1 MSYPY
6 SKKKWMSL
14 MLTAAVMLSVHPV
27 KTEAISLTNTGEAK
41 QSQEAIQIT
50 VNGKEI
56 QLPDAEAYIDP
67 TNQRTMV
74 PVRFVSEALA
84 AAVDWKAENNLVTIT
99 LGAKTITVTI
109 GKDKAMVGEQ
119 ELALDAPASIR
130 NGRTYVPLRFI
141 SEALGATVDWKQ
153 AERLISI
160 QTAGTAVT
168 PEAQQTETAQT
179 KTPESTT
186 KPETPQTKAP
196 ETAQNEAS
204 QSTVKPGDVLI
215 SPEAAYPAPNPA
227 EKFEP
232 QGTALTIED
241 AVKMAMQANADLVSL
256 RLDAKNAD
264 INARLVSSSVRDIS
278 YDMIES
284 LEMAQQKYV
293 NKAKA
298 DMAKKVNEQFV
309 KATEN
314 KIKLAVEK
322 AYYDLL
328 NAKDDLALKQQ
339 AMKRAETQLKIAQ
352 VSFEVGTR
360 AKTDVLQAEAGV
372 SAAKAALAVAES
384 NLSIAGMKL
393 NDVMGT
399 SLNKKWDL
407 KPQELSQDSRSMSLD
422 SAMALAVKQRP
433 EVMQKQEELKVAEI
447 NVKLIAQYSAL
458 STYQGKISRND
469 VEKAKQAIA
478 DTERS
483 VSVEA
488 AQAYYNLEA
497 ARKALESFEKA
508 KEAAQENYRLSL
520 LRYENGM
527 GTTLEVLQADED
539 LSNRDNQHRS
549 AVYQYNL
556 AVISFDNAIGN

>member
-6 SKKKWMSL
+6 FKKKWISL

-27 KTEAISLTNTGEAK
+27 KTEAVSETSTSQAQ
-41 QSQEAIQIT
+41 QSQQAIHIT

-56 QLPDAEAYIDP
+56 QLPGAEVYIDAAS
-67 TNQRTMV
+67 QRTMV
-74 PVRFVSEALA
+74 PVRFVSEALT
-84 AAVDWKAENNLVTIT
+84 AAVEWKAENNLVTIT
-99 LGAKTITVTI
+99 QGAKTVFVTI
-109 GKDKAMVGEQ
+109 GKDKAIVGEQ
-119 ELALDAPASIR
+119 ELTLDAPASIR

-153 AERLISI
+153 AERLITI
-160 QTAGTAVT
+160 QTAEPAAT
-168 PEAQQTETAQT
+168 PA
-179 KTPESTT
+179 
-186 KPETPQTKAP
+186 TPQT
-196 ETAQNEAS
+196 EA
-204 QSTVKPGDVLI
+204 
-215 SPEAAYPAPNPA
+215 
-227 EKFEP
+227 P
-232 QGTALTIED
+232 QGTSLSMED
-241 AVKMAMQANADLVSL
+241 AVNMAMKSNADLVSL

-278 YDMIES
+278 YDMIDS
-284 LEMAQQKYV
+284 LELAQQKYV

-339 AMKRAETQLKIAQ
+339 ALKRAETQLKIAK
-352 VSFEVGTR
+352 VSFEVGSR
-360 AKTDVLQAEAGV
+360 AKTDVLQAEAGL

-384 NLSIAGMKL
+384 NLSIANMKL

-399 SLNKKWDL
+399 DLHKKWGL
-407 KPQELSQDSRSMSLD
+407 KPQELSQDSKSISLD
-422 SAMALAVKQRP
+422 NAMALAVKQRP
-433 EVMQKQEELKVAEI
+433 EVMQKQEELKVAEL
-447 NVKLIAQYSAL
+447 NVELIAKHTAL
-458 STYQGKISRND
+458 STYQGKISRNE
-469 VEKAKQAIA
+469 VEKAKQAIT

-483 VSVEA
+483 ISVEV
-488 AQAYYNLEA
+488 AQAHYNLEA
-497 ARKALESFEKA
+497 ARKALESYEKA
-508 KEAAQENYRLSL
+508 QEAAKENYRLSI

-527 GTTLEVLQADED
+527 GTTLEVLQADEE
-539 LSNRDNQHRS
+539 LSTRDNQHRS

-556 AVISFDNAIGN
+556 ALISFDNALGS